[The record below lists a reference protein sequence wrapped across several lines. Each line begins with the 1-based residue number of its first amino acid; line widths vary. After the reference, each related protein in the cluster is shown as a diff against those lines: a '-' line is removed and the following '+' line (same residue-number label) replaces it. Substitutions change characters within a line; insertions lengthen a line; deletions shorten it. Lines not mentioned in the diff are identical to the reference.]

1 MLNLDRRSFL
11 AAGAA
16 TAGLAMSGAAAAAA
30 PFFTRTKLPI
40 GIQLYSVGPDA
51 TKDLDGT
58 LGTLAKIGYRSVEL
72 AGFYGRTPKEFKAA
86 LDKAGLVSP
95 SAHVQARGKD
105 NSFESDLSKLADD
118 LALLGVKT
126 AVMPSPY
133 IPDKVVAA
141 AAGTSGVDYFRK
153 LMSGL
158 GADDWKFNAD
168 YLNKNAA
175 ALKKAG
181 IKVAYHNHNMEF
193 RPIGDTN
200 GIEILLKNTDPALVT
215 FECDV
220 GWVAAAGV
228 DPLTFIKAHKHR
240 FSLMHVKDL
249 KADTKPNYDLA
260 MDPTEVGAG
269 RLDWKRLLPGAYAEG
284 VRSFYVEQEPPFAH
298 PRLESAKLCHD
309 FLAKLV
315 A

>member
-1 MLNLDRRSFL
+1 MRTSPELHRRTFL
-11 AAGAA
+11 AAG
-16 TAGLAMSGAAAAAA
+16 LAMTATGASAAAQ
-30 PFFTRTKLPI
+30 PFFKRHGLPI

-51 TKDLDGT
+51 QKDLDGT
-58 LGTLAKIGYRSVEL
+58 LAALARTGYRAVEL

-95 SAHVQARGKD
+95 SAHVQARGKE
-105 NSFESDLSKLADD
+105 NSFEGDLGKLADD
-118 LALLGVKT
+118 LAVLGVKT

-133 IPDKVVAA
+133 IPDRAVQA
-141 AAGTSGVDYFRK
+141 AAGTTGADYFRK

-158 GADDWKFNAD
+158 TADDWKFNAD

-175 ALKKAG
+175 ALKKSG
-181 IKVAYHNHNMEF
+181 IRVGYHNHNMEF
-193 RPIGDTN
+193 RPIGTTS

-240 FSLMHVKDL
+240 FSMMHVKDL
-249 KADTKPNYDLA
+249 KADTKPNYDLS
-260 MDPTEVGAG
+260 MDPTEVGSG
-269 RLDWKRLLPGAYAEG
+269 RLDWKTLLAGAYAEG
-284 VRSFYVEQEPPFAH
+284 VRGFYVEQEPPFAH

-309 FLAKLV
+309 YLARLN